1 MTADPLKHY
10 QAIDTILNSLDALV
24 YVADMQTHE
33 LLYLN
38 DYGKAVWGAAGGK
51 CYELLQKDQNSPC
64 AFCTNNKLL
73 DAEGKPKGVYV
84 WEFQNTQNQ
93 RWYQCRDQAITWI
106 DGRLVRIEIATD
118 ITERKLTE
126 QALAEAK
133 ALAEQLADTDE
144 LTQINNR
151 RAFFNFGKQLLQQQY
166 RSQQPLGL
174 VMFDLDNFKLVNDKL
189 GHAAGDTVLV
199 AMANIARNQ
208 IRAGDILARIGG
220 EEFAILLPDA
230 SIAQALQLAE
240 RIRQQFEMQNVCNSN
255 TELKC
260 TASFGVADLQ
270 LDDKIA
276 VNDAQSVLEALLNK
290 ADQAL
295 MYAKQ
300 HGRNR
305 VIPAA

>member
-24 YVADMQTHE
+24 YVADMQTYE

-38 DYGKAVWGAAGGK
+38 DYGKAVWGNAGGK
-51 CYELLQKDQNSPC
+51 CYELLQKDQNGPC

-73 DAEGKPKGVYV
+73 DANGKPSGVYV

-118 ITERKLTE
+118 ITERKHTE
-126 QALAEAK
+126 QALADAK
-133 ALAEQLADTDE
+133 ALAEHLADTDE

-174 VMFDLDNFKLVNDKL
+174 VMFDLDNFKLVNDRL
-189 GHAAGDTVLV
+189 GHAAGDAVLV
-199 AMANIARNQ
+199 AMSKVAAAQ

-220 EEFAILLPDA
+220 EEFAILMPD
-230 SIAQALQLAE
+230 SSVEQAQQLAE
-240 RIRQQFEMQNVCNSN
+240 RIRKEFELKNVCNRDAN
-255 TELKC
+255 LKC
-260 TASFGVADLQ
+260 TASFGVAELSIDETVLRR
-270 LDDKIA
+270 DP
-276 VNDAQSVLEALLNK
+276 QSVLEALLSK
-290 ADQAL
+290 ADCAL
-295 MYAKQ
+295 MNAKQ
-300 HGRNR
+300 TGRNR
-305 VIPAA
+305 VVRAA